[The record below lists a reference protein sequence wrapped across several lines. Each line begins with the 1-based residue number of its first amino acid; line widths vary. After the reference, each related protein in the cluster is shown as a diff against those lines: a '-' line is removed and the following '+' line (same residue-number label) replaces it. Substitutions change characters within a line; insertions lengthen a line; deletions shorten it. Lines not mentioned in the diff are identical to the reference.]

1 MSMQFKSVFGQKRLK
16 EELIKEVNE
25 ERISHAQLFLGKPG
39 YGGLP
44 LALAFI
50 QYLFCEKKQKN
61 DSCGECSQCRKNTSL
76 QHPDVHFSFPTVQAI
91 SKTTSPLLSDWRNQI
106 QEEPYFSL
114 NTWLKKIDSKERKPI
129 ISKDESQEIIK
140 KLSLRSLEGGY
151 KVMIIWMAEEMNL
164 TCSNK
169 LLKIIEEP
177 PEKTIFL
184 LIAEA
189 QEYILQTILSRTQI
203 VKIPQLDW
211 SEITEELKKKGAK
224 NIESITSRAS
234 GDMLEAFN
242 LMQENAKADNNKDFV
257 QLMRVCYKK
266 NVLDMIAWSEKI
278 ADTSKQNQKQFLK
291 YALHMFRQSLLR
303 NYTGNIITRVSDDED
318 AFLEN
323 FAQFITG
330 NNIRNITASFN
341 DSYYHIE
348 RSANSKILFTHLCFQ
363 VMREIHSA

>member
-16 EELIKEVNE
+16 RELIKEVNE
-25 ERISHAQLFLGKPG
+25 DRISHAQLFLGKPG

-50 QYLFCEKKQKN
+50 QYLFCENKQEN

-76 QHPDVHFSFPTVQAI
+76 QHPDVHFSFPTVQVI
-91 SKTTSPLLSDWRNQI
+91 SKTTSPLLSDWRIQI
-106 QEEPYFSL
+106 EEQPYFSL

-164 TCSNK
+164 QCSNK

-189 QEYILQTILSRTQI
+189 QEYILQTIISRTQI

-234 GDMLEAFN
+234 GDMLEALN
-242 LMQENAKADNNKDFV
+242 LMQENDKADNNKDFV